1 MQNTWYIP
9 WYISKKTVIY
19 HIPTTGQNAMW
30 YTMWYATC
38 DIPRYIT
45 PFVNIYHGI
54 YHVIWRFGI
63 YHSMVYTSWYKV
75 YINMV
80 YINLECYI
88 PCYITL
94 SLLVDWLSWHLWYI
108 TGPRVASGA
117 YDHSVIF
124 ISAIGTICAESQQHW
139 VEFRRWTRLD
149 YVLPAHSDLFA
160 ALLDGLP
167 GLDAD
172 EIAAMI
178 RDLPVPNAVKVPGLT
193 VDEAIAVWCSMQ
205 YIMVYT
211 MLCNIRYISCYIPW
225 YIP

>member
-30 YTMWYATC
+30 YTMWYAMC

-45 PFVNIYHGI
+45 SCLDIYHGI

-94 SLLVDWLSWHLWYI
+94 SFIVGWLSWHLWYI
-108 TGPRVASGA
+108 TGP
-117 YDHSVIF
+117 YD
-124 ISAIGTICAESQQHW
+124 T
-139 VEFRRWTRLD
+139 
-149 YVLPAHSDLFA
+149 
-160 ALLDGLP
+160 
-167 GLDAD
+167 
-172 EIAAMI
+172 
-178 RDLPVPNAVKVPGLT
+178 
-193 VDEAIAVWCSMQ
+193 
-205 YIMVYT
+205 MVYT
-211 MLCNIRYISCYIPW
+211 CYMQLYDHTMVSLQQLLVERAAIAAGDIP
-225 YIP
+225 

>member
-30 YTMWYATC
+30 YTMWYAMC
-38 DIPRYIT
+38 DIPLYIT
-45 PFVNIYHGI
+45 PFFDIYHGI

-94 SLLVDWLSWHLWYI
+94 SLIVGWLSWHLWYI
-108 TGPRVASGA
+108 TGPRVVPTTTQSSSSQPSEP
-117 YDHSVIF
+117 SVP
-124 ISAIGTICAESQQHW
+124 STIQWESDDYRGRPKAWCYPFDLNGHR
-139 VEFRRWTRLD
+139 FRGKNPQ
-149 YVLPAHSDLFA
+149 VCN
-160 ALLDGLP
+160 
-167 GLDAD
+167 
-172 EIAAMI
+172 MI
-178 RDLPVPNAVKVPGLT
+178 CTD
-193 VDEAIAVWCSMQ
+193 I
-205 YIMVYT
+205 
-211 MLCNIRYISCYIPW
+211 
-225 YIP
+225 